1 MKNSIRFLIA
11 SVAVYLIVV
20 VIGAF
25 AVLECECGAACA
37 TIRTVS
43 DALWWAVNMSS
54 VGDAEISPVTNA
66 GRIVGGVL
74 CLVGSAL
81 FTVNVGIIAGI
92 VTHVIR
98 KEECW
103 PERTDTD
110 RYG

>member
-11 SVAVYLIVV
+11 SVAVYLIVA

-25 AVLECECGAACA
+25 AVLKCEAGAQGE

-54 VGDAEISPVTNA
+54 VGDAGIAPVTNA

-81 FTVNVGIIAGI
+81 FTVNVGIISAMFTNI
-92 VTHVIR
+92 IK
-98 KEECW
+98 KE
-103 PERTDTD
+103 RNF
-110 RYG
+110 

>member
-11 SVAVYLIVV
+11 SVVVFLAVA

-25 AVLECECGAACA
+25 AVLKCEAGAQGA

-54 VGDAEISPVTNA
+54 VGDANVAPVTDA
-66 GRIVGGVL
+66 GRVVGGVL

-81 FTVNVGIIAGI
+81 FTVNVGIIAAM
-92 VTHVIR
+92 VTQAI
-98 KEECW
+98 KSEE
-103 PERTDTD
+103 RLS
-110 RYG
+110 RVKK

>member
-11 SVAVYLIVV
+11 SVVVYLIVA

-25 AVLECECGAACA
+25 AVLECECGVYGA

-54 VGDAEISPVTNA
+54 VGDAGIAPVTNA

-81 FTVNVGIIAGI
+81 FTVNVGIISAMFTNI
-92 VTHVIR
+92 IK
-98 KEECW
+98 KE
-103 PERTDTD
+103 RNF
-110 RYG
+110 

>member
-11 SVAVYLIVV
+11 SVVVYLIVA

-25 AVLECECGAACA
+25 AVLECECRVYDA

-54 VGDAEISPVTNA
+54 VGDAGIAPVTNA

-81 FTVNVGIIAGI
+81 FTVNVGIISAMFTNI
-92 VTHVIR
+92 IK
-98 KEECW
+98 KE
-103 PERTDTD
+103 RNF
-110 RYG
+110 